1 MAPWIRHSYQNLIIS
16 TRLAAKAKSVHG
28 REDYGGA
35 DSSKRFISRGLATG
49 GRLGYGNDPHGLVS
63 VLRKIHDD
71 LDAAVLDAYS
81 WPHDLTDEQI
91 IERLVA
97 LNAERAAEEERG
109 VVRWLRPDFQQ
120 GEAKPIKPKQ
130 VTMPGVEATPTAP
143 SMSAAQW
150 PKTFSDRIVSVRSAL
165 SSRRAWS
172 AREMAERFK
181 SAGKRAPKKADVE
194 EILEGLRAL
203 GLALRFEERGES
215 KWAATARSD

>member
-1 MAPWIRHSYQNLIIS
+1 LNRDEALAALTRRYFSARGPATLKDYSRWSGLTVAEGRSGLEMVKSGLEHETIDGRTYWFAASSPKAKARPPGVIDLVQGCSTAGSSVTRDPRSRGNRSSSKHIS
-16 TRLAAKAKSVHG
+16 TGRSAA
-28 REDYGGA
+28 
-35 DSSKRFISRGLATG
+35 
-49 GRLGYGNDPHGLVS
+49 P
-63 VLRKIHDD
+63 
-71 LDAAVLDAYS
+71 AA
-81 WPHDLTDEQI
+81 
-91 IERLVA
+91 
-97 LNAERAAEEERG
+97 
-109 VVRWLRPDFQQ
+109 
-120 GEAKPIKPKQ
+120 
-130 VTMPGVEATPTAP
+130 
-143 SMSAAQW
+143 SAAQW